1 MDIDMS
7 ESTHKLM
14 IIGVIVLA
22 AIALFGVLVLTYF
35 GKPVSAEIAGLG
47 GIAIGGLLGH
57 LVAPDKK

>member
-1 MDIDMS
+1 MS

-57 LVAPDKK
+57 LVTPEKR

>member
-1 MDIDMS
+1 MS

-22 AIALFGVLVLTYF
+22 AIALLGVFVLTYF

-47 GIAIGGLLGH
+47 GIAIGGLMGH
-57 LVAPDKK
+57 LVAPEKL